1 MYRVLRDFADLQD
14 REHIYRAGDTFPRSG
29 LSPDE
34 GRIAE
39 LSSPRNRLGV
49 PLIEQAEEPESVAVK
64 EPEPVT
70 AEEPKKTED
79 VKKATTTRK
88 KKNAG

>member
-29 LSPDE
+29 MEPDE

-49 PLIEQAEEPESVAVK
+49 PLIEQVEEPD
-64 EPEPVT
+64 PVT
-70 AEEPKKTED
+70 AEEPEKTED

-88 KKNAG
+88 KKNVG

>member
-1 MYRVLRDFADLQD
+1 MYKVLKDFADLQD

-29 LSPDE
+29 MEPDE

-49 PLIEQAEEPESVAVK
+49 PLIEQVIEQAE

-70 AEEPKKTED
+70 AEEPEKTAD

-88 KKNAG
+88 KKNVG